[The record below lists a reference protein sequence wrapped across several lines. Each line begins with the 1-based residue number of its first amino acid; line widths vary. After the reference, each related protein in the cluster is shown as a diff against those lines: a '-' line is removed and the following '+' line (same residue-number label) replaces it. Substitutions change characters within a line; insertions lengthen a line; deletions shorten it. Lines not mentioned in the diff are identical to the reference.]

1 VPKKDDGTAA
11 IALYLPGVQNIMPHH
26 ATFSLENFKK
36 SVLLAGGGVNISVK
50 FLKDGVAART
60 YNGSAKNGKVRKAI
74 LIPKSKIKEVIRK
87 INKRKY

>member
-1 VPKKDDGTAA
+1 MEKKLWAY
-11 IALYLPGVQNIMPHH
+11 IYLPKIAKHYS
-26 ATFSLENFKK
+26 TFSLENFKE
-36 SVLLAGGGVNISVK
+36 SVLLAGGEVNISVK

-74 LIPKSKIKEVIRK
+74 LIPKSKIKEEVIRK